1 MNDEPRGYFWLD
13 NQAVEPDPSF
23 PPTYT
28 STAEIPF
35 VNLGEGIR
43 FKPIFGRNIL
53 FNYVYFDP
61 HAVAPVHQH
70 PEEQIGTVLEG
81 ECEFELNGVKRTI
94 RPGDVYVIP
103 PNVPHSARAYDK
115 PCVALDIFSPPRSGF
130 REMLE
135 RARAAEGGSAPTNPV
150 T

>member
-1 MNDEPRGYFWLD
+1 MP
-13 NQAVEPDPSF
+13 
-23 PPTYT
+23 
-28 STAEIPF
+28 
-35 VNLGEGIR
+35 
-43 FKPIFGRNIL
+43 
-53 FNYVYFDP
+53 
-61 HAVAPVHQH
+61 
-70 PEEQIGTVLEG
+70 EG
-81 ECEFELNGVKRTI
+81 ECEGELNGVKRTI

-135 RARAAEGGSAPTNPV
+135 RARAAEGGAPTNLV

>member
-1 MNDEPRGYFWLD
+1 VQGIGNGMQ
-13 NQAVEPDPSF
+13 QAWP
-23 PPTYT
+23 
-28 STAEIPF
+28 I
-35 VNLGEGIR
+35 LGEHVEDR
-43 FKPIFGRNIL
+43 AVLARKVVHPHFGVHGRSGGCG
-53 FNYVYFDP
+53 P
-61 HAVAPVHQH
+61 GRAAQAPLHQH

-103 PNVPHSARAYDK
+103 PHVPHSARAYDK

-135 RARAAEGGSAPTNPV
+135 RTRAAQAGGTPADPV
-150 T
+150 TSSSQG